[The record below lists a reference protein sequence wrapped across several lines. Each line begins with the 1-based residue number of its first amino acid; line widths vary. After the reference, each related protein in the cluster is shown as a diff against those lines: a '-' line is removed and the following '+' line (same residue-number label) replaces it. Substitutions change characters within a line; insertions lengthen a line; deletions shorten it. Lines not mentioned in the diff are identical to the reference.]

1 MGRVLYSVFAFK
13 GNSVKKLISS
23 TMLALA
29 CVAGSAQ
36 AAWDAK
42 FVAEPNGVS
51 YFADY
56 YLAEGN
62 WRTVKQLHSLDQP
75 DVNGFLYV
83 EHVAEYDCQK
93 RVYAVVQSRGFRT
106 WDDVGQNLKLTT
118 VAWHPVVQDNTQQQA
133 LDRMCSVRKMAD
145 AKSYI
150 QGEK

>member
-1 MGRVLYSVFAFK
+1 
-13 GNSVKKLISS
+13 
-23 TMLALA
+23 MLALA

-62 WRTVKQLHSLDQP
+62 WRTVKQLHSLDKP
-75 DVNGFLYV
+75 DANGFLYV
-83 EHVAEYDCQK
+83 ENVAEYDCQK
-93 RVYAVVQSRGFRT
+93 RTYALVQSRGFRT
-106 WDDVGQNLKLTT
+106 WDDAGQNLKVNT
-118 VAWHPVVQDNTQQQA
+118 VAWQPVVQDNTQQQA

-145 AKSYI
+145 ANSYI

>member
-1 MGRVLYSVFAFK
+1 MKNLASLTV
-13 GNSVKKLISS
+13 
-23 TMLALA
+23 LALA

-42 FVAEPNGVS
+42 FSAEPNGVS

-62 WRTVKQLHSLDQP
+62 WRTVRQLHSLDTP
-75 DVNGFLYV
+75 DANGFLYV
-83 EHVAEYDCQK
+83 ENVAEYDCQK
-93 RVYAVVQSRGFRT
+93 RTYAVVQSRGFRT
-106 WDDVGQNLKLTT
+106 WDDAGQDLKLSAGT
-118 VAWHPVVQDNTQQQA
+118 WQPVVQDNTQQHA

-145 AKSYI
+145 ANSYI